1 MATSCMFVLLGSVSF
16 FCHKKVQP
24 LHVFRESF
32 VAREYWSNA
41 SFGRR
46 AWEGSA
52 VLSWEEM
59 FCCVTG
65 GRRKFVDFVPFFS
78 QLMVTCWFGL
88 VVWIPIIPL

>member
-1 MATSCMFVLLGSVSF
+1 M
-16 FCHKKVQP
+16 
-24 LHVFRESF
+24 
-32 VAREYWSNA
+32 AREYWSNA

-65 GRRKFVDFVPFFS
+65 GRRKFVDFVPFFFS
-78 QLMVTCWFGL
+78 TNGYLLVWVGGLDSYNPLVKGIVTWAYPDSNPKPPGPKPTNQNQLIF
-88 VVWIPIIPL
+88 

>member
-1 MATSCMFVLLGSVSF
+1 M
-16 FCHKKVQP
+16 
-24 LHVFRESF
+24 
-32 VAREYWSNA
+32 AREYWSNA

-65 GRRKFVDFVPFFS
+65 GRRKFVDFFILYFFDDEN
-78 QLMVTCWFGL
+78 QLMVNCWFGW
-88 VVWIPIIPL
+88 VWIPGIPL